1 MKGSLDIMTPYQSI
15 INNEQLSIT
24 EKSDVLNDE
33 ITLVENF
40 KSVFLLLLGKAF
52 EKYGPEI
59 DKNQQVLLSLSDLA
73 IETYLSESTL
83 KRTIKNIER
92 TSDKDQ
98 SDQINMTRLYIYEA
112 SQIVQKKSRD
122 VVNSII
128 DIGEQDDL
136 YSSIIEKLHYSENP
150 NVFDL
155 KTKIAN
161 KLISENKYC
170 F

>member
-1 MKGSLDIMTPYQSI
+1 MY
-15 INNEQLSIT
+15 
-24 EKSDVLNDE
+24 
-33 ITLVENF
+33 
-40 KSVFLLLLGKAF
+40 
-52 EKYGPEI
+52 
-59 DKNQQVLLSLSDLA
+59 
-73 IETYLSESTL
+73 
-83 KRTIKNIER
+83 KR
-92 TSDKDQ
+92 Q
-98 SDQINMTRLYIYEA
+98 
-112 SQIVQKKSRD
+112 

>member
-1 MKGSLDIMTPYQSI
+1 M
-15 INNEQLSIT
+15 
-24 EKSDVLNDE
+24 
-33 ITLVENF
+33 
-40 KSVFLLLLGKAF
+40 
-52 EKYGPEI
+52 
-59 DKNQQVLLSLSDLA
+59 
-73 IETYLSESTL
+73 YLSESSL

-92 TSDKDQ
+92 SSDKDQ
-98 SDQINMTRLYIYEA
+98 YDQINMTRLYIYEA

-128 DIGEQDDL
+128 DMGEQDDL